1 MKSKISFFNAGL
13 FKSTLR
19 RFWPLW
25 FVHFGGW
32 FLFMPMLTLFNSM
45 GQNRTSDFVLDI
57 AHSAVFASP
66 IVSCLMAIITAM
78 AVFSFMYSSR
88 STGLIA
94 SLPLRRETVFGSVW
108 LGGVAP
114 VICSNIVIALLTFV
128 FSLGAVS
135 DTAFAFKAVMSWF
148 GAYSMQFLLFYGI
161 AAITAVMTGSIVV
174 LPVLFFI
181 FNFIA
186 VGMEYIVRAHF
197 SCLIWGMESYY
208 FNCVLDFLSPVVYM
222 LGNFELENVYD
233 YDMLNDVSSLVS
245 VSYTHWTATVIYCAA
260 GLLFSAAALLVYRKR
275 RMEAAGDIVAVRC
288 LRPVFK
294 YGVAV
299 CSALCGGLL
308 LYTLLY
314 AIFSTP
320 SLSVVI
326 MIPSLIIFAFVGYF
340 GARMLLEK
348 SFHVFRDGW
357 AGFIVVCCLCAVFT
371 LCCDLDVFGI
381 GRYVPDEDS
390 IEYISYTTTGGG
402 GEVRSRD
409 GIAEFRALHESIIK
423 DMDRYKSLDL
433 NYENSEYIS
442 FQYVLKSGQEITRAY
457 DILNGDENYEKYY
470 ELLDSP
476 YILLERF
483 TPTIP
488 VETDHCVYSVFW
500 TPDYETG
507 QFPLTPEQAVDF
519 YHNALIPDIKAGRYI
534 TDSGPYYLATITLEL
549 ADDDAKPGYPN
560 YTSLTCEINTG
571 CTSCISWVREKL
583 GIDLLNTDGAID
595 GAANTVAIN

>member
-32 FLFMPMLTLFNSM
+32 FLFMPVLTLFNSM
-45 GQNRTSDFVLDI
+45 GQNRSEDFLFNI
-57 AHSAVFASP
+57 TRQAVFASP
-66 IVSCLMAIITAM
+66 IVSCLMAIISAM
-78 AVFSFMYSSR
+78 AVFSFMYNSR

-108 LGGVAP
+108 LGGAAP

-135 DTAFAFKAVMSWF
+135 DTAFAFEAVMSWL

-181 FNFIA
+181 FNFFA
-186 VGMEYIVRAHF
+186 VIMEYIVRMHF
-197 SCLIWGMESYY
+197 SCLIWGMANFS
-208 FNCVLDFLSPVVYM
+208 FDSVLDFLSPVVYM
-222 LGNFELENVYD
+222 LGNFQLGINYD
-233 YDMLNDVSSLVS
+233 YNQLSDVRTLVA
-245 VSYTHWTATVIYCAA
+245 VTYTHWTATVIYCAA
-260 GLLFSAAALLVYRKR
+260 GLLFSAAALLIYRKR
-275 RMEAAGDIVAVRC
+275 RMESAGDVVAVRC
-288 LRPVFK
+288 LKPVFK
-294 YGVAV
+294 YGVTA

-314 AIFSTP
+314 AIFNNP
-320 SLSVVI
+320 ALSVVI
-326 MIPSLIIFAFVGYF
+326 MIPSLIIFALVGYF

-348 SFHVFRDGW
+348 SFHVFHDGW
-357 AGFIVVCCLCAVFT
+357 VGLIIVCCLCAVFT
-371 LCCDLDVFGI
+371 LGCDLDVFGI

-390 IEYISYTTTGGG
+390 IECMSVSES
-402 GEVRSRD
+402 GEIRSKD
-409 GIAEFRALHESIIK
+409 GISEFRALHESIIK

-433 NYENSEYIS
+433 NYENSEYIC
-442 FQYVLKSGQEITRAY
+442 FRYTLKSGQLITRQY
-457 DILNGDENYEKYY
+457 DILTGDENYEKYY
-470 ELLDSP
+470 ELLNSP
-476 YILLERF
+476 SILLERF

-488 VETDHCVYSVFW
+488 VDTEHCMYSVFF
-500 TPDYETG
+500 TG
-507 QFPLTPEQAVDF
+507 SEIGEFPLTPEQAVDF
-519 YHNALIPDIKAGRYI
+519 YDNALIPDVKAGRYI
-534 TDSGPYYLATITLEL
+534 TGSGPYYLATITLEL

-571 CTSCISWVREKL
+571 CTSCISWVKDEL
-583 GIDLLNTDGAID
+583 GIDLLNPSGAID
-595 GAANTVAIN
+595 GAANTVAVN

>member
-32 FLFMPMLTLFNSM
+32 FLLMPMLTLFNGI

-57 AHSAVFASP
+57 TRQAVFASP
-66 IVSCLMAIITAM
+66 IVSCLMAIISAM
-78 AVFSFMYSSR
+78 AVFSFMYNSR

-108 LGGVAP
+108 LGGAAP

-135 DTAFAFKAVMSWF
+135 DTAFAFEAVMSWL

-181 FNFIA
+181 FNFFA
-186 VGMEYIVRAHF
+186 VGMECIVRAHF
-197 SCLIWGMESYY
+197 SLLIWGMESYA
-208 FNCVLDFLSPVVYM
+208 FDCVLDFLSPVVYM

-233 YDMLNDVSSLVS
+233 YDQLNDLSHLVS

-260 GLLFSAAALLVYRKR
+260 GLLFSAAALLIYRKR
-275 RMEAAGDIVAVRC
+275 RMESAGDVVAVRC

-314 AIFSTP
+314 AIFNTP

-326 MIPSLIIFAFVGYF
+326 MIPSLIIFALVGYF
-340 GARMLLEK
+340 GAKMLLEK

-357 AGFIVVCCLCAVFT
+357 AGFIVVCCLCVVFT
-371 LCCDLDVFGI
+371 LGCDLDVFGI

-390 IEYISYTTTGGG
+390 IECISYTTTGNG
-402 GEVRSRD
+402 GEVRSRE
-409 GIAEFRALHESIIK
+409 GISEFRALHESIIK

-442 FQYVLKSGQEITRAY
+442 FRYTLKSGQLITRQY
-457 DILNGDENYEKYY
+457 DILTGDENYEKYY
-470 ELLDSP
+470 ELLNSP
-476 YILLERF
+476 SILLERF

-488 VETDHCVYSVFW
+488 VDTEHCMYSVFF
-500 TPDYETG
+500 TG
-507 QFPLTPEQAVDF
+507 SEIGEFPLTPEQAVDF
-519 YHNALIPDIKAGRYI
+519 YDNALIPDVKAGRYI
-534 TDSGPYYLATITLEL
+534 TGSGPYYLATITLEL

-571 CTSCISWVREKL
+571 CTSCISWVKDEL
-583 GIDLLNTDGAID
+583 GIDLLNPSGAID
-595 GAANTVAIN
+595 GAANTVAVN

>member
-32 FLFMPMLTLFNSM
+32 FLFMPMLTLFNGI
-45 GQNRTSDFVLDI
+45 GQNRAYDFVLGI
-57 AHSAVFASP
+57 ARGAVFASP

-88 STGLIA
+88 STGLVA

-108 LGGVAP
+108 LGGVAA
-114 VICSNIVIALLTFV
+114 VICANLVIALLTFV

-135 DTAFAFKAVMSWF
+135 DTAAAFEAVMSWF
-148 GAYSMQFLLFYGI
+148 GAYSMQFLLFFGM
-161 AAITAVMTGSIVV
+161 AAITAVMTGSIVA

-181 FNFIA
+181 FNFIV
-186 VGMEYIVRAHF
+186 VGMEAIVRAHF
-197 SCLIWGMESYY
+197 SLLIWGMDSFS

-275 RMEAAGDIVAVRC
+275 RMETAGDIVAVRC

-294 YGVAV
+294 YGVTA

-308 LYTLLY
+308 LYNLLY
-314 AIFSTP
+314 AIFNNP

-326 MIPSLIIFAFVGYF
+326 MIPSLIIFALVGYF

-348 SFHVFRDGW
+348 SFHVFHDGW
-357 AGFIVVCCLCAVFT
+357 VGFIVVCCLCAVFT
-371 LCCDLDVFGI
+371 LGCDLDVFGI
-381 GRYVPDEDS
+381 GRYVPEES
-390 IEYISYTTTGGG
+390 RIEYISYTTTGNG
-402 GEVRSRD
+402 GEVRSRE

-442 FQYVLKSGQEITRAY
+442 FRYVLKSGQVITRGY

-470 ELLDSP
+470 ELLNSP

-488 VETDHCVYSVFW
+488 VEADHCVYSVFSA
-500 TPDYETG
+500 TSTDAG
-507 QFPLTPEQAVDF
+507 HFPLTPEQAVDF
-519 YHNALIPDIKAGRYI
+519 YHNALIPDVKAGRYI
-534 TDSGPYYLATITLEL
+534 TGSGPYYLATITLEL

-560 YTSLTCEINTG
+560 YAGLTCEINTG
-571 CTSCISWVREKL
+571 CTSCISWVKEKL
-583 GIDLLNTDGAID
+583 GIDLLDPDWAVDGAVD
-595 GAANTVAIN
+595 TETIN